1 MTDSILTDDGG
12 KPYFLC
18 IAARRIATV
27 QMWAPGAR
35 QQVSRTVSQHQ
46 LEAMQMLIAERLL
59 ELKQQAVEE
68 LGS

>member
-1 MTDSILTDDGG
+1 MTDSILNDDGG

-27 QMWAPGAR
+27 QMWAPGGK
-35 QQVSRTVSQHQ
+35 QQVNRMVSQRQ
-46 LEAMQMLIAERLL
+46 LEAMHSLIGEQLT
-59 ELKQQAVEE
+59 ELRQQAVEE